1 MMRVHMHFFS
11 HLTAPA
17 ARGTIKTYYNPC
29 VDYSSLQN
37 TNSQFTQFALFEI
50 LRGSAHSINTSQ
62 ARLSQYYV

>member
-1 MMRVHMHFFS
+1 MMRVHMHFCS

-29 VDYSSLQN
+29 RLFITAEYK
-37 TNSQFTQFALFEI
+37 FTALFEI

>member
-1 MMRVHMHFFS
+1 MMRVHMHFIS

-17 ARGTIKTYYNPC
+17 ARGTIKTYSNPY

-37 TNSQFTQFALFEI
+37 TNSQFALFEI
-50 LRGSAHSINTSQ
+50 LRGSARSINTSQ